1 MKLRKLKNS
10 DPLASLG
17 DSLGI
22 TLYQRESDGKI
33 VYKKK
38 NGTVVEVMDGESTT
52 ITTLESDVDTLQTDV
67 TNLQANAGYTYTEVA
82 VTSANILAKDTI
94 TVLPAPGANKYYD
107 IEKVIFEYNY
117 GTIAYVNQ
125 NPQGIYLNQGRDFII
140 VHGDIIEGT
149 QDTVAIAR
157 PHAPYNTD
165 VSVGDQQNPIEYFWL
180 NEAVVMDYY
189 DGGTITNGDGT
200 LLLKVWYK
208 IKTFG
213 TEL

>member
-1 MKLRKLKNS
+1 MANPDSNARFLSYDSSKIDLGEKKSTKNN
-10 DPLASLG
+10 DKTAYHTAAEIAS
-17 DSLGI
+17 
-22 TLYQRESDGKI
+22 
-33 VYKKK
+33 
-38 NGTVVEVMDGESTT
+38 
-52 ITTLESDVDTLQTDV
+52 
-67 TNLQANAGYTYTEVA
+67 AAGVASSGFTYTEVA
-82 VTSANILAKDTI
+82 ITSPQILAKDTI

-189 DGGTITNGDGT
+189 DGGTIINGNGT